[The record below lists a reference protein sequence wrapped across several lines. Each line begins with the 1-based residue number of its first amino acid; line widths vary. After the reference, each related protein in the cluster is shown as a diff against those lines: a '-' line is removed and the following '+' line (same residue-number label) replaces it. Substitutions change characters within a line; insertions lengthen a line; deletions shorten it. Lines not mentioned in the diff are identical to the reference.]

1 MSRRASLKN
10 LTVLRARACRR
21 RLTARRLHRYAGVDK
36 PVSPWKLG
44 GLSVREL
51 AGRVWSEFREDEVTD
66 RGAALA
72 YYFLFALFPALLF
85 MTSLLG
91 MLPIPDLM
99 DRLMGYIS
107 RALPGDA
114 ASMLQKTLTEVV
126 TGAKTSLVSFGALVA
141 LWAGS
146 NGMSSIMTALNVAYD
161 ADERRPFWKRKLL
174 AIGLTIGFAI
184 FILSALVLMVFGGQL
199 GEIVAGWVGLGE
211 AFKVAWNIISI
222 PLVMLLVAVGI
233 ALVYYF
239 APNVEQKWAWVT
251 PGSAVA
257 LVVWLAMSAGL
268 RYYVSSFAD
277 YNATYGS
284 IGGVILLMLWLYF
297 SGVVLLL
304 GAEVNAEIEHA
315 AAARGDATAKLPG
328 EKEAPAK
335 EGAAGE
341 VGGADN
347 VLDLRR
353 RVPVLPMTTEVG
365 HLLRLRVEMTVAQT
379 KGALVSAGVSVAVAL
394 LSVII
399 LVTAITV
406 LVAGA
411 FAPVFQAKWQPLVI
425 VGGGAVLL
433 AGAGLGW
440 SVSRLRGLG
449 DVPRRTVDSMKED
462 WRWLETRL
470 RSGPTSR

>member
-1 MSRRASLKN
+1 M
-10 LTVLRARACRR
+10 
-21 RLTARRLHRYAGVDK
+21 
-36 PVSPWKLG
+36 
-44 GLSVREL
+44 
-51 AGRVWSEFREDEVTD
+51 WSEFSEDKVTD

-91 MLPIPDLM
+91 MLPIPHLM
-99 DRLMGYIS
+99 DTLLGYMS

-114 ASMLQKTLTEVV
+114 ASILHKTLTEVV
-126 TGAKTSLVSFGALVA
+126 TGAKTSLLSFGALAA

-146 NGMSSIMTALNVAYD
+146 NGMASIMTALNIAYD
-161 ADERRPFWKRKLL
+161 AEETRPVWKRKLL
-174 AIGLTIGFAI
+174 ALGLTFGFAI
-184 FILSALVLMVFGGQL
+184 FILSAVVLMVFGPKL
-199 GEIVAGWVGLGE
+199 GEMVAGWVGLGE
-211 AFKVAWNIISI
+211 VFKLAWNIISI
-222 PLVMLLVAVGI
+222 PLVMSLVAVGI

-268 RYYVSSFAD
+268 RYYVSNFGN

-284 IGGVILLMLWLYF
+284 IGGVILLMLWLYL

-315 AAARGDATAKLPG
+315 AVARGDATAKLPG

-335 EGAAGE
+335 EGKAGQ
-341 VGGADN
+341 VGGGDN
-347 VLDLRR
+347 VVDLRTR
-353 RVPVLPMTTEVG
+353 IPVLPMTTEVG
-365 HLLRLRVEMTVAQT
+365 HLVRLRVEMTVAQT
-379 KGALVSAGVSVAVAL
+379 KGALVSAGVSVAVAMA
-394 LSVII
+394 SVIV
-399 LVTAITV
+399 LVTAVTV
-406 LVAGA
+406 LIAGA
-411 FAPVFQAKWQPLVI
+411 FAPVFHAEWQPLVA
-425 VGGGAVLL
+425 VGGGAFLL
-433 AGAGLGW
+433 GAGGLGW

-449 DVPRRTVDSMKED
+449 DVPRRTVESMKED

-470 RSGPTSR
+470 RSGLTSR

>member
-1 MSRRASLKN
+1 M
-10 LTVLRARACRR
+10 
-21 RLTARRLHRYAGVDK
+21 DK

-44 GLSVREL
+44 GLSVKEL
-51 AGRVWSEFREDEVTD
+51 AKRVWSEFWEDEVTD

-72 YYFLFALFPALLF
+72 YYFLFALFPTLLF

-99 DRLMGYIS
+99 DKLLGYMA

-126 TGAKTSLVSFGALVA
+126 TGAKTSLLSFGALAA

-146 NGMSSIMTALNVAYD
+146 NGMSSIMTALNIAYD
-161 ADERRPFWKRKLL
+161 AEETRPFWKRKLL
-174 AIGLTIGFAI
+174 AIGLTFGFAV
-184 FILSALVLMVFGGQL
+184 FILSAVVLMVFGGKI
-199 GEIVAGWVGLGE
+199 GEVVAGWVGLGE
-211 AFKVAWNIISI
+211 VFKVLWNVISI
-222 PLVMLLVAVGI
+222 PVVMVLVGVGI

-239 APNVEQKWAWVT
+239 APNVDQKWQWVT

-268 RYYVSSFAD
+268 RYYVSNFGNYS
-277 YNATYGS
+277 ATYGS

-335 EGAAGE
+335 DGQVGEPAG
-341 VGGADN
+341 GK
-347 VLDLRR
+347 VLDLRTR
-353 RVPVLPMTTEVG
+353 IPVLPMTTEVT
-365 HLLRLRVEMTVAQT
+365 HLVRLRVEMTVAET
-379 KGALVSAGVSVAVAL
+379 KSALVSAGVSVGLAIAC
-394 LSVII
+394 VIV
-399 LVTAITV
+399 LVTGIT
-406 LVAGA
+406 LLIAAA
-411 FAPVFQAKWQPLVI
+411 FAPIFDAAWEPLVI
-425 VGGGAVLL
+425 VGGGALLL
-433 AGAGLGW
+433 AAGGLAW
-440 SVSRLRGLG
+440 SVSRLRRLG

-462 WRWLETRL
+462 WRWLETQL
-470 RSGPTSR
+470 RSGLTSR

>member
-1 MSRRASLKN
+1 MDA
-10 LTVLRARACRR
+10 
-21 RLTARRLHRYAGVDK
+21 

-44 GLSVREL
+44 GLSVKEL
-51 AGRVWSEFREDEVTD
+51 AKRVWSEFWADEVTD

-91 MLPIPDLM
+91 MLPTPDMM

-107 RALPGDA
+107 QALPGDA

-126 TGAKTSLVSFGALVA
+126 TGAKTSLLSFGALAA

-146 NGMSSIMTALNVAYD
+146 NGMASIMTALNIAYD
-161 ADERRPFWKRKLL
+161 AEESRPFWKRKLL
-174 AIGLTIGFAI
+174 ALGLTLGFAL
-184 FILSALVLMVFGGQL
+184 FILTALVIMVFGGQL
-199 GEIVAGWVGLGE
+199 GEMVAGWVGLGE
-211 AFKVAWNIISI
+211 VFKIAWNVLSI
-222 PLVMLLVAVGI
+222 PIVMFLVAIGI

-239 APNVEQKWAWVT
+239 APNVDQKWAWVT
-251 PGSAVA
+251 PGSVVA
-257 LVVWLAMSAGL
+257 LVVWLGMSAAL
-268 RYYVSSFAD
+268 RFYVSNFGN

-284 IGGVILLMLWLYF
+284 IGGVILLMLWLYL

-335 EGAAGE
+335 DGKVGEAG
-341 VGGADN
+341 GGT
-347 VLDLRR
+347 VLDLRAR
-353 RVPVLPMTTEVG
+353 GVPVLPITTEVG
-365 HLLRLRVEMTVAQT
+365 HLVRLRVEMTVAQT
-379 KGALVSAGVSVAVAL
+379 KTALVSAG
-394 LSVII
+394 LSVGVAIVCVI
-399 LVTAITV
+399 VLATAITL

-411 FAPVFQAKWQPLVI
+411 FAPVFDARWQPLVI
-425 VGGGAVLL
+425 VGGGAFLL
-433 AGAGLGW
+433 AAAGLAW
-440 SVSRLRGLG
+440 SVKRLRGLG
-449 DVPRRTVDSMKED
+449 DVPQRTVQSMKED

-470 RSGPTSR
+470 KSGPTSR

>member
-1 MSRRASLKN
+1 
-10 LTVLRARACRR
+10 
-21 RLTARRLHRYAGVDK
+21 VDK

-44 GLSVREL
+44 GLSVKEL
-51 AGRVWSEFREDEVTD
+51 ARRVWSEFWVDEVTD

-99 DRLMGYIS
+99 DKVLGYMS

-114 ASMLQKTLTEVV
+114 ASILQKTLTEVI
-126 TGAKTSLVSFGALVA
+126 TGAKTSLLSFGALAA

-146 NGMSSIMTALNVAYD
+146 NGMSSIMTALNIAYD
-161 ADERRPFWKRKLL
+161 AEETRPFWKRKLL
-174 AIGLTIGFAI
+174 AIGLTFGFAT
-184 FILSALVLMVFGGQL
+184 FILTAVVLMVFGGKL

-211 AFKVAWNIISI
+211 VFKIAWNIISI
-222 PLVMLLVAVGI
+222 PIVVVLVGIGI

-268 RYYVSSFAD
+268 RYYVSNFGNYS
-277 YNATYGS
+277 ATYGS
-284 IGGVILLMLWLYF
+284 IGGVILLMLWLYL

-335 EGAAGE
+335 EGEAGQ
-341 VGGADN
+341 VGGTGK

-353 RVPVLPMTTEVG
+353 GVPVLPMTTEVG
-365 HLLRLRVEMTVAQT
+365 HLVRLRVEMTVAQT
-379 KGALVSAGVSVAVAL
+379 KAALVSAGVSVAIAMVSVIVAL
-394 LSVII
+394 TA
-399 LVTAITV
+399 VTLLI
-406 LVAGA
+406 AGA
-411 FAPVFQAKWQPLVI
+411 FAPVFRAEWQPLVTA
-425 VGGGAVLL
+425 GGGALL
-433 AGAGLGW
+433 LGGAGLGW

-449 DVPRRTVDSMKED
+449 DVPRRTVESVKED

-470 RSGPTSR
+470 RSGLTSR